1 MRGFCRWWF
10 SNPPEHEIGTISHL
24 EAESKWPPSG
34 LVEWSLMDSHV
45 LRHVNCHYVVSVWD
59 YKAAII
65 KWILR
70 GPIAYASTCFCF
82 MMWLSIIFD
91 LWFRRHFNKVIVLH
105 IHNKLLRFVWEWWVM
120 YLGSNEGNGE
130 QVCCRWGHQEG
141 IHRAGG
147 GRQESAMTGDFK
159 TWNWAAPSETN
170 WCSCV
175 CLDKSFDLSTLKL
188 LHSQNFTACQS
199 MSTFLHFV
207 KWFFTP
213 LSPTL
218 VCTVLWSCCVCM
230 CVCLWLVSG
239 EFDSLSECR
248 LSRELIGS
256 CLEAGSFKGRL
267 CPVPVGCPLSV
278 RQPVCRF
285 LC

>member
-1 MRGFCRWWF
+1 MGTPEGEREESKSGGQLLQCVQRFFHLPTSTTGFTQQWPIVSSTYVLYIFLMRGFCHWWF

-24 EAESKWPPSG
+24 EAESKWPPGG

-147 GRQESAMTGDFK
+147 G
-159 TWNWAAPSETN
+159 
-170 WCSCV
+170 
-175 CLDKSFDLSTLKL
+175 
-188 LHSQNFTACQS
+188 TAGICN
-199 MSTFLHFV
+199 
-207 KWFFTP
+207 
-213 LSPTL
+213 
-218 VCTVLWSCCVCM
+218 
-230 CVCLWLVSG
+230 
-239 EFDSLSECR
+239 DRR
-248 LSRELIGS
+248 L
-256 CLEAGSFKGRL
+256 
-267 CPVPVGCPLSV
+267 
-278 RQPVCRF
+278 
-285 LC
+285 

>member
-1 MRGFCRWWF
+1 MSFGACGDARGGKRREQIRGSTAPVRPTFLSLTYLYNWFYSTVTYSELNICVIYFSYERVCRWWF

-34 LVEWSLMDSHV
+34 LVEWSLMDSYV
-45 LRHVNCHYVVSVWD
+45 LRHVNCHYVVSVWE

-147 GRQESAMTGDFK
+147 G
-159 TWNWAAPSETN
+159 
-170 WCSCV
+170 
-175 CLDKSFDLSTLKL
+175 
-188 LHSQNFTACQS
+188 TAGICN
-199 MSTFLHFV
+199 
-207 KWFFTP
+207 
-213 LSPTL
+213 
-218 VCTVLWSCCVCM
+218 
-230 CVCLWLVSG
+230 
-239 EFDSLSECR
+239 DRR
-248 LSRELIGS
+248 L
-256 CLEAGSFKGRL
+256 
-267 CPVPVGCPLSV
+267 
-278 RQPVCRF
+278 
-285 LC
+285 